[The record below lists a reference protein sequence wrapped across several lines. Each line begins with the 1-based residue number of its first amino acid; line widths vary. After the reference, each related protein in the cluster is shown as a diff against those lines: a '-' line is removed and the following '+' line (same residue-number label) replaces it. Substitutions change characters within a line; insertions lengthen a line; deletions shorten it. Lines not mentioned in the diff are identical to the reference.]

1 MTTTTSTKVSGLS
14 RREFVAAGIAAGAG
28 LVVGFYLPHGG
39 RGKHQTFSPNAYLR
53 ITPDNKI
60 TIVVA
65 RSEMGQG
72 VRTALPMILAEEL
85 EADWKHIEIEQAG
98 ASTLYGD
105 QTTGGSASVRTT
117 WDPMRKAG
125 AAAREMLISAA
136 ALTWGVARSQCVA
149 QLGNIVHSASKRQLS
164 YGELSERASTLPI
177 PTDVTLKQS
186 KDYKIVGQR
195 LARVDT
201 PSKVRG
207 AAVFG
212 IDFRMPGMKYAVL
225 ERCPVIGGQL
235 ASFDDKESRKISDV
249 RYVGKIGEAA
259 VGVVADSVWGA
270 MEGRRLLD
278 VKWDAGPNK
287 DLNTAVVKESLKQ
300 GAAKKGVSLWS
311 VGDVSKVQGRRISA
325 EYHLPFMAHAPMEPG
340 NCTAKYSANACEL
353 WAPTQVPQDCRDSV
367 AQAVGLDP
375 DQVKVNVTLMG
386 GGFGRR
392 LEHDYAVEAA
402 LVSKALGDAKIGDSK
417 DGTPVKVLWTR
428 EDDMRH
434 STYRP
439 ASLHQLSAVLDGAGW
454 PVAFTHRIIAPS
466 ISGQKG
472 QPGPNGVD
480 PDLPDEAA
488 FVYGVPNVSLEYVTT
503 ETPVPLGWMRSVYA
517 LQVGFASESFIDEL
531 AAAAKKDPLEY
542 RLHMLA
548 QNKDQD
554 ISYFT
559 QTWHTARMRGV
570 LQLAADKAEWTKP
583 LPAGRF
589 RGIACFGCFSS
600 YVAEVVEI
608 SIADDVPRVHRVV
621 AAVDCGQVVNPGIVE
636 QQIPGGVVY
645 GLGNA
650 LRAKITI
657 DKGRVEQG
665 NFDDYAPIRMEEAP
679 VVEVHMV
686 PSTEAPTGIGEPSVP
701 PLAPALC
708 NAIYAATKKRIRALP
723 ILS

>member
-1 MTTTTSTKVSGLS
+1 MSPLS
-14 RREFVAAGIAAGAG
+14 RREFVAAGVAAGAG
-28 LVVGFYLPHGG
+28 LVVGFYLPHGEKS
-39 RGKHQTFSPNAYLR
+39 RKKVFSPNAYLR

-85 EADWKHIEIEQAG
+85 EADWKKIDIEQAG

-105 QTTGGSASVRTT
+105 QTTGGSASVKTT

-136 ALTWGVARSQCVA
+136 ALTWGVPRSSCSA
-149 QLGNIVHSASKRQLS
+149 QSGSIVHAASNRRLS
-164 YGELSERASTLPI
+164 YGELVSQAASLPI
-177 PTDVTLKQS
+177 PTDVPLKQS

-201 PSKVRG
+201 PSKVKG
-207 AAVFG
+207 EAVFG
-212 IDFRMPGMKYAVL
+212 IDFKMPGTKYAVL
-225 ERCPVIGGQL
+225 SRCPTIGGKVT
-235 ASFDDKESRKISDV
+235 SFDDKESERISGV
-249 RYVGKIGEAA
+249 SYVGKIGDTA
-259 VGVVADSVWGA
+259 VAVVADSVWA
-270 MEGRRLLD
+270 ALEGRRVLN
-278 VKWDAGPNK
+278 VNWDDGPNK
-287 DLNTAVVKESLKQ
+287 NLNTAAVTESLKQ
-300 GAAKKGVSLWS
+300 AAAKKGASLYS
-311 VGDVSKVQGRRISA
+311 VGDISKAAGRRISA
-325 EYHLPFMAHAPMEPG
+325 EYQLPFMAHAPMEPG
-340 NCTAKYSANACEL
+340 NCTADYSGSRCEL

-402 LVSKALGDAKIGDSK
+402 LVSKAIHDAKLG
-417 DGTPVKVLWTR
+417 GPVKVIWTR
-428 EDDMRH
+428 EDDMRF

-439 ASLHQLSAVLDGAGW
+439 ASLHQLSAILDGAGW

-472 QPGPNGVD
+472 QPGPNGID

-488 FVYGVPNVSLEYVTT
+488 FVYALPNASLEYVLA
-503 ETPVPLGWMRSVYA
+503 ETAVPLGWMRSVYA
-517 LQVGFASESFIDEL
+517 LQAGFASESFIDEL
-531 AAAAKKDPLEY
+531 AAAAGKDPLEY

-548 QNKDQD
+548 KDQD
-554 ISYFT
+554 VSYFT
-559 QTWHTARMRGV
+559 TTWKTARMRGV
-570 LQLAADKAEWTKP
+570 LQLAADKAGWKNP
-583 LPAGRF
+583 LPPGRF

-600 YVAEVVEI
+600 YMAEVVEI
-608 SIADDVPRVHRVV
+608 SMESETPRVHRVV
-621 AAVDCGQVVNPGIVE
+621 AAVDCGQVVNPSILE
-636 QQIPGGVVY
+636 QQIQGGIVY
-645 GLGNA
+645 ALTNA

-657 DKGRVEQG
+657 EKGRVVQG
-665 NFDDYAPIRMEEAP
+665 NFDDYTPLRMEETPA
-679 VVEVHMV
+679 VEVYAV
-686 PSTEAPTGIGEPSVP
+686 QSTEAPTGIGEPSVP

-708 NAIYAATKKRIRALP
+708 NAIYAATKKRIRTLP
-723 ILS
+723 ILSS

>member
-1 MTTTTSTKVSGLS
+1 MSPPSVSGLN
-14 RREFVAAGIAAGAG
+14 RREFVAAGLAAGAG

-39 RGKHQTFSPNAYLR
+39 RTRKQFFSPNAYLR
-53 ITPDNKI
+53 ITPDNKV

-85 EADWKHIEIEQAG
+85 EADWKQIEIEQAG

-105 QTTGGSASVRTT
+105 QGTGGSASIKTT

-125 AAAREMLISAA
+125 AAAREMLVSAA
-136 ALTWGVARSQCVA
+136 ALSWGVPRSSCAAENGAV
-149 QLGNIVHSASKRQLS
+149 VHGASKRRLT
-164 YGELSERASTLPI
+164 YGELVERAATLPI
-177 PTDVTLKQS
+177 PTDVPLKQN

-201 PSKVRG
+201 PSKVKG
-207 AAVFG
+207 DAVFG

-225 ERCPVIGGQL
+225 SRCPTIGGKAL
-235 ASFDDKESRKISDV
+235 SFDDKESKKIAGVS
-249 RYVGKIGEAA
+249 YVGKISDAA
-259 VGVVADSVWGA
+259 VAVVADRVWGA
-270 MEGRRLLD
+270 MEGRRVLN
-278 VKWDAGPNK
+278 VSWDDGPNK
-287 DLNTAVVKESLKQ
+287 DLNSAAVTESLKQ
-300 GAAKKGVSLWS
+300 AAAKKGASLYA
-311 VGDVSKVQGRRISA
+311 VGDVSKVTGRRIAA
-325 EYHLPFMAHAPMEPG
+325 EYRLPFMAHAPMEPG
-340 NCTAKYSANACEL
+340 NCTANFQGTSCEL
-353 WAPTQVPQDCRDSV
+353 WAPTQVPQDCRDLV

-402 LVSKALGDAKIGDSK
+402 LVSKAANR
-417 DGTPVKVLWTR
+417 PVKVIWTR
-428 EDDMRH
+428 EDDMRF

-454 PVAFTHRIIAPS
+454 PVAFSHRIIAPS

-488 FVYGVPNVSLEYVTT
+488 FVYALPNVSLEYVLA
-503 ETPVPLGWMRSVYA
+503 ETAVPLGWMRSVYA
-517 LQVGFASESFIDEL
+517 LQAGFASESFIDEL
-531 AAAAKKDPLEY
+531 AAAAGKDPLEY
-542 RLHMLA
+542 RLHMLG
-548 QNKDQD
+548 KDQNVQ
-554 ISYFT
+554 YFDT
-559 QTWHTARMRGV
+559 TWRTARMRGV
-570 LQLAADKAEWTKP
+570 LQLAADKAGWTST
-583 LPAGRF
+583 LPAGHF

-600 YVAEVVEI
+600 YMAEVVEI
-608 SIADDVPRVHRVV
+608 SMENDVPRVHRVV
-621 AAVDCGQVVNPGIVE
+621 AAVDCGQIVNPSIME
-636 QQIPGGVVY
+636 QQIQGGIVY
-645 GLGNA
+645 ALSNA

-657 DKGRVEQG
+657 EKGRVVQG
-665 NFDDYAPIRMEEAP
+665 NFDDYAPLRMAETP
-679 VVEVHMV
+679 VVEVYAV
-686 PSTEAPTGIGEPSVP
+686 QNTEAPTGIGEPSVP

-708 NAIYAATKKRIRALP
+708 SAIYAATKKRIRALP